1 MRVSVIIPTYH
12 RSTTIQRAVDSVLS
26 QTLKDIEVIV
36 VDDNGLNTP
45 DGLATQQAMSRYKDV
60 HNVIYLQ
67 HQNNMNGAVARNTG
81 IKEAKGE
88 YISFLDDD
96 DIYLPQRLEKLVDKL
111 DDLDESWGLCYSSY
125 IKNMPN
131 GKLQHSNEKVQGD
144 IFLQVLMRSFY
155 LGSGTNLFVR
165 RKVIDEIGFFDET
178 FRRNQDLEFLVRATK
193 KFKTAFV
200 DEILMEIN
208 FDIRTSNLSFFDQQK
223 REELFR
229 NKFSKYL
236 NYLDNMSS
244 YAVTIMWNIDWIR
257 LCIENKKYFE
267 AIKYM
272 FKVRIPIK
280 IYFSYFLYVISRCKN
295 RISYGFIVKL

>member
-1 MRVSVIIPTYH
+1 MKVSVIIPTYH

-45 DGLATQQAMSRYKDV
+45 DGLATQQAMSRYNDV

-111 DDLDESWGLCYSSY
+111 DNLDESWGLCYSSY
-125 IKNMPN
+125 VKNMPN

-155 LGSGTNLFVR
+155 LGSGANLFVR
-165 RKVIDEIGFFDET
+165 RKVIDEIGIFDEA
-178 FRRNQDLEFLVRATK
+178 FSRNQDLEFLVRATE

-200 DEILMEIN
+200 DEILVEIN

-236 NYLDNMSS
+236 NDLDKMSS
-244 YAVTIMWNIDWIR
+244 CAVTIMWNIDWIR
-257 LCIENKKYFE
+257 LCIENKEYFE

-280 IYFSYFLYVISRCKN
+280 IYFSYLLYIISRFKN
-295 RISYGFIVKL
+295 SSSYGFIVKL